1 MLKSGGFWHRVITA
15 LVSATIAFTPFYIWS
30 LGVAST
36 SLFNHEIFW
45 VTFINSLDTF
55 AICEAVILVAIFVI
69 AYPVERFLVKPGQR
83 ALKAAGT
90 YALIGVI
97 ISAGFLLATRSL
109 IDSSNYGLAI
119 GFFVAIFGTA
129 TAFIGRLI
137 YSVFF
142 RLKGTVLTL
151 TAIIALLVA
160 IGILVQPIQASSPQ
174 ADDFYP
180 ETFPQ
185 EVVRATNDV
194 DENTGASGTNI
205 TLGSGVY
212 DPNLDYTVTFRCK
225 EANKAQY
232 NVLIREQE
240 NLTTLSSTT
249 ITCSSTNID
258 SSPIDLG
265 KNPLKVTM
273 ILEPLGTSGNLNGVS
288 SYPDTWAVLAPTF
301 AN

>member
-1 MLKSGGFWHRVITA
+1 MLKSGGFWHRVTTA

-36 SLFNHEIFW
+36 SLFNHEILW
-45 VTFINSLDTF
+45 VTFLNSLDTF

-69 AYPVERFLVKPGQR
+69 AYPVERFLVKPGQSSI
-83 ALKAAGT
+83 KSAGT
-90 YALIGVI
+90 YALIGVV

-109 IDSSNYGLAI
+109 IDRSNYGLAI
-119 GFFVAIFGTA
+119 GFFVSIFGTV
-129 TAFIGRLI
+129 TAFSGRII

-142 RLKGTVLTL
+142 RFKRTVITL
-151 TAIIALLVA
+151 TALIALLVA

-194 DENTGASGTNI
+194 DENTGAGGSNI

-212 DPNLDYTVTFRCK
+212 DPNLGYTLTFRCK
-225 EANKAQY
+225 EANNAQY
-232 NVLIREQE
+232 NVLIRELE
-240 NLTTLSSTT
+240 NLRTLNSTE
-249 ITCSSTNID
+249 ITCNSTNVD
-258 SSPIDLG
+258 SLPIDLG
-265 KNPLKVTM
+265 NKPLKVTM
-273 ILEPLGTSGNLNGVS
+273 ILDSLGTSGNLNGVS
-288 SYPDTWAVLAPTF
+288 SHPDTWAVLAPDIR
-301 AN
+301 